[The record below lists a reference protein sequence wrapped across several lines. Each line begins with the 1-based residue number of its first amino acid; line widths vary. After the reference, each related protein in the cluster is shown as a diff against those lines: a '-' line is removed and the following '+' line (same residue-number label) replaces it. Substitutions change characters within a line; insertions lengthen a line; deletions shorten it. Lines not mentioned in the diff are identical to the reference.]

1 MAIVEFLSSIKDRI
15 AMISTWNH
23 RKHYDSIIQFL
34 ESSDTS
40 HVLSLRPESVRGW
53 IEKTGFSAEVH
64 ERRGEDGCSRKSED
78 APNRKSLSVPNWV
91 IQKTKHNKTS
101 IGF

>member
-1 MAIVEFLSSIKDRI
+1 M
-15 AMISTWNH
+15 
-23 RKHYDSIIQFL
+23 
-34 ESSDTS
+34 
-40 HVLSLRPESVRGW
+40 RGW